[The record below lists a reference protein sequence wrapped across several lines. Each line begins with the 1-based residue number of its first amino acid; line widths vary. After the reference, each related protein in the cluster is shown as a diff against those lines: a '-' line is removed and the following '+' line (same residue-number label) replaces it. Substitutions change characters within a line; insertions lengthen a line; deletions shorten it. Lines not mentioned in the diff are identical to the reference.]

1 MVTPVR
7 SGPALACLSLAVIV
21 VGLDTTVL
29 NVALPTISLDLGAD
43 TSRLQWIV
51 DAYLLA
57 VVAVMLPGGMLGD
70 RFGRRRVLLGG
81 LAVFLVGSI
90 WSAMSGSSTELIAA
104 RAVQGLGAA
113 AIVPLA
119 LALVVTTCPPEG
131 RARGMGI
138 LTAAVAA
145 GLPLGPIIGG
155 VLLQHFGWSS
165 VFWINVPLVAV
176 AAVGCV
182 LTVPES
188 SDAGHVHL
196 DALGILLSTTASV
209 ALVYGMVNAPN
220 AGWTS
225 PRTLAVVSGA
235 LLLTV
240 AFVVRQRQAR
250 HPLVDP
256 EIFRQPRFTWACVA
270 VMGATGVLLGVLFV
284 VPQYL
289 YGVRGDDELG
299 VGLRIVPMMLG
310 LLVAGSA
317 SSRLQERW
325 GPRVLIS
332 GAFGVLCVGLL
343 VCAAVGPDTPYF
355 VLGGGLVVVGAGI
368 GAVVA
373 PAMEVATSAAGEE
386 RAGSASSVINTL
398 RQLGGAIAVA
408 ALGSLL
414 SALYADKMAE
424 SITRLPAPLQ
434 EAAASSLAG
443 ANAVADRA
451 GAAGVD
457 VRAAAAG
464 AFSTSMMWVLVAC
477 ALTSAVCGVLV
488 AAFLRERTG
497 GRVRVVEDELVEG
510 RR

>member
-1 MVTPVR
+1 
-7 SGPALACLSLAVIV
+7 
-21 VGLDTTVL
+21 
-29 NVALPTISLDLGAD
+29 
-43 TSRLQWIV
+43 
-51 DAYLLA
+51 
-57 VVAVMLPGGMLGD
+57 
-70 RFGRRRVLLGG
+70 
-81 LAVFLVGSI
+81 
-90 WSAMSGSSTELIAA
+90 
-104 RAVQGLGAA
+104 
-113 AIVPLA
+113 
-119 LALVVTTCPPEG
+119 
-131 RARGMGI
+131 
-138 LTAAVAA
+138 
-145 GLPLGPIIGG
+145 
-155 VLLQHFGWSS
+155 
-165 VFWINVPLVAV
+165 
-176 AAVGCV
+176 
-182 LTVPES
+182 
-188 SDAGHVHL
+188 
-196 DALGILLSTTASV
+196 
-209 ALVYGMVNAPN
+209 
-220 AGWTS
+220 
-225 PRTLAVVSGA
+225 
-235 LLLTV
+235 
-240 AFVVRQRQAR
+240 
-250 HPLVDP
+250 
-256 EIFRQPRFTWACVA
+256 
-270 VMGATGVLLGVLFV
+270 
-284 VPQYL
+284 
-289 YGVRGDDELG
+289 
-299 VGLRIVPMMLG
+299 
-310 LLVAGSA
+310 
-317 SSRLQERW
+317 
-325 GPRVLIS
+325 VLIS